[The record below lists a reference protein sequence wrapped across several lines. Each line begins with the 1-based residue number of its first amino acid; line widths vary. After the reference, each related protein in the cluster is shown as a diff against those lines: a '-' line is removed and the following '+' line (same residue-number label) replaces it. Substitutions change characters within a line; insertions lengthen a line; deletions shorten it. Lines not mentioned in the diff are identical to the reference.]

1 MHSLRDVRSV
11 DAMSVCYGGC
21 SPTLQTLQQAVP
33 RPILAQID
41 VAAMRHNLAA
51 ARTRAGDRRIW
62 AIVKANAY
70 GHGIEHAVR
79 GFEAADGLGLI
90 DLPEAA
96 RVRAAGWTKPV
107 LLLEGVFEPDDLAVC
122 HELQLSVVLHDEN
135 QVVLFEADSRG
146 QLDVYIKVNTG
157 MSRLGIAPARLP
169 AVHARLQG
177 ARGARVQG
185 VAMHFA
191 NADRASPASGPVSMH
206 EQLQIFDAACAGVAL
221 PRCISN
227 SAALFLH
234 EPLPEAWVRP
244 GIALYGAS
252 PGDAHT
258 AAQLGLR
265 PAMLLTSRLLAV
277 RELAPGESVG
287 YGSRFT
293 ASRPTRIGVVACG
306 YADGYPR
313 SAPDGTPMVVDGQRV
328 PLIGR
333 VSMDMITVDLSAV
346 PQAHVGSAVELW
358 GAQVP
363 IDEVARHCGTVGY
376 ELMCALAPRVPVQA
390 IG

>member
-1 MHSLRDVRSV
+1 VCV
-11 DAMSVCYGGC
+11 DGGDQYA
-21 SPTLQTLQQAVP
+21 TAVIHHRINRRTVP

-41 VAAMRHNLAA
+41 IAAMRHNLAA
-51 ARTRAGDRRIW
+51 ARARAGNRRIW

-90 DLPEAA
+90 DLSEAA
-96 RVRAAGWTKPV
+96 RVRAAGWSRPI

-122 HELQLSVVLHDEN
+122 HELALSVVLHDEE
-135 QVVLFEADSRG
+135 QVVLFEADTRG
-146 QLDVYIKVNTG
+146 SLDVYIKLDTG
-157 MSRLGIAPARLP
+157 MSRLGIAPAGLP
-169 AVHARLQG
+169 AVHARLQN
-177 ARGARVQG
+177 ARGARVRG

-191 NADRASPASGPVSMH
+191 NADRANQASGPTSMH
-206 EQLQIFDAACAGVAL
+206 EQLQTFDAACADLAL
-221 PRCISN
+221 PRCASN

-234 EPLPEAWVRP
+234 APLQEDWVRP

-252 PGDAHT
+252 PDDVHT

-265 PAMLLTSRLLAV
+265 PAMRLTSRLLAV
-277 RELAPGESVG
+277 RELAPGACVG
-287 YGSRFT
+287 YGSRFV

-313 SAPDGTPMVVDGQRV
+313 CAPDGTPLVVDGQRV
-328 PLIGR
+328 PLVGR
-333 VSMDMITVDLSAV
+333 VSMDMITVDLSDV
-346 PQAHVGSAVELW
+346 PQAHVGSEVELW
-358 GAQVP
+358 GAQLP
-363 IDEVARHCGTVGY
+363 IDEVARHCDTVGY